1 MISFKQYYLSES
13 SGYTSRPIGGP
24 NILNIGKPLGRNP
37 GGFLGDGS
45 TNREAM
51 PNTLLIKKKKSKK
64 NKKSVKPKKL
74 DAQSTIISLCKIGQ
88 CSTGLKVALSL
99 DQSKFYLYL

>member
-24 NILNIGKPLGRNP
+24 NNLNIGKPLGRNP

-51 PNTLLIKKKKSKK
+51 PDTLLIKKKKKGKK
-64 NKKSVKPKKL
+64 KKKKKEKKL
-74 DAQSTIISLCKIGQ
+74 DAQNTIPDPMVNRPMLNW
-88 CSTGLKVALSL
+88 T
-99 DQSKFYLYL
+99 